1 MDHQLHD
8 DSHLPD
14 PVENSDDNI
23 EKLIEV
29 MLNKMQEAD
38 WREYAWD
45 ALEKEFIKDG
55 QSFRESWKT
64 HMEEA

>member
-1 MDHQLHD
+1 MEHPLHD
-8 DSHLPD
+8 DSHIPEGI
-14 PVENSDDNI
+14 ENSDDNI

-29 MLNKMQEAD
+29 MIPKMQETD
-38 WREYAWD
+38 WRGYAWA
-45 ALEKEFIKDG
+45 ALEKEFENDA

>member
-1 MDHQLHD
+1 MEHPLHD
-8 DSHLPD
+8 DSHIPEGI
-14 PVENSDDNI
+14 ENSDDNI

-45 ALEKEFIKDG
+45 ALEKEFENDAE
-55 QSFRESWKT
+55 SFRESWQE
-64 HMEEA
+64 HMEN

>member
-1 MDHQLHD
+1 MDHPLHD
-8 DSHLPD
+8 DSHLPE

-29 MLNKMQEAD
+29 MLNKMQETD
-38 WREYAWD
+38 WRGYAWD
-45 ALEKEFIKDG
+45 ALEKQFSKDVYAF
-55 QSFRESWKT
+55 QEEWNT